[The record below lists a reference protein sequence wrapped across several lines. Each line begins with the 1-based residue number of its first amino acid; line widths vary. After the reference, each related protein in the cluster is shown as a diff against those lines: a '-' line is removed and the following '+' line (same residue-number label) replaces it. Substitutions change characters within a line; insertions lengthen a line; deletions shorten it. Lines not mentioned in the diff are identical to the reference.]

1 MVMIARALAQQPDI
15 IIMDEPT
22 SHLDFKNELIVL
34 ETVADLVKQNN
45 ISVIMATHFPNHAYY
60 FETNNISTTLAL
72 MNNEKFEKVGSP
84 QQILNEDNIRK
95 IYGVDSKV
103 LNYDIDK
110 TTLIRQIVP
119 LSIVKNA

>member
-1 MVMIARALAQQPDI
+1 
-15 IIMDEPT
+15 
-22 SHLDFKNELIVL
+22 
-34 ETVADLVKQNN
+34 
-45 ISVIMATHFPNHAYY
+45 
-60 FETNNISTTLAL
+60 

-84 QQILNEDNIRK
+84 QQILNEENIRK

-103 LNYDIDK
+103 LNYNIDK